1 MERKIKQAFAAVEAG
16 EALKEKTMA
25 RLAQRT
31 GDFGERRKPWARRLA
46 AAGCSLGAVCAAGGW
61 LYFTPTAAVHL
72 DLEQPLRLSVNRF
85 GLVVGADSPQEDE
98 AALGE
103 TFQHRPVA
111 QAVEAIVAESAPLAE
126 EGELTIAVTGE
137 DQAQCAEILSRVEGC
152 AGEAACS
159 LAEEED
165 LEAAQAA
172 GLPYGKYRVY
182 LQLAQLDPELTPQD
196 VAGLS
201 MKELRQRL
209 EDLTEGETQP
219 QEPASASS
227 QPQSQ
232 GGGNGPGQGNGQG
245 QRNGQ
250 GQVNGQGRGNGQGQG
265 NGQGHRHGAG

>member
-1 MERKIKQAFAAVEAG
+1 M
-16 EALKEKTMA
+16 
-25 RLAQRT
+25 
-31 GDFGERRKPWARRLA
+31 
-46 AAGCSLGAVCAAGGW
+46 GGW

-85 GLVVGADSPQEDE
+85 GLVVGAYSPQEDE

-137 DQAQCAEILSRVEGC
+137 DQAQCEEILSQVEGC
-152 AGEAACS
+152 AGEAACA

-209 EDLTEGETQP
+209 EELTEGETQP

-232 GGGNGPGQGNGQG
+232 GGGNGPGQGQGSGQSHG
-245 QRNGQ
+245 
-250 GQVNGQGRGNGQGQG
+250 NGQGRGSGQGQG

>member
-31 GDFGERRKPWARRLA
+31 GNFGERRKPWARRLA
-46 AAGCSLGAVCAAGGW
+46 AAGCSLGAVCAAGLLGGW

-137 DQAQCAEILSRVEGC
+137 DQAQCEEILSQVEGC

-209 EDLTEGETQP
+209 EELAEGETQP

-232 GGGNGPGQGNGQG
+232 GGGNGPGQGQGSGQSHG
-245 QRNGQ
+245 
-250 GQVNGQGRGNGQGQG
+250 NGQGRGSGQGQG

>member
-31 GDFGERRKPWARRLA
+31 ENFGEKQRPWARRLA
-46 AAGCSLGAVCAAGGW
+46 AAGCSLGAVCAAGLLGGW

-85 GLVVGADSPQEDE
+85 GLVVGADSPQEEE

-137 DQAQCAEILSRVEGC
+137 DQAQCEEILSQVEGC

-182 LQLAQLDPELTPQD
+182 LQLAELDPELTPQD

-209 EDLTEGETQP
+209 EELTEGET
-219 QEPASASS
+219 

-232 GGGNGPGQGNGQG
+232 GGGNGPGQGQGSGQSHG
-245 QRNGQ
+245 
-250 GQVNGQGRGNGQGQG
+250 NGQGRGSGQGQG
-265 NGQGHRHGAG
+265 SGQGHRHGAG